1 MEKLVLLIGGVLK
14 TISFSDIIT
23 VILSM
28 LLILLVVYFIYLIRL
43 EEEPKEVKVIKKE
56 QTLEEDILEAG
67 VKQKEEKT
75 SDILARIIDDLNNNY
90 QPKTISLTKYE
101 EEQENTAIISYDE
114 LVKRANTSTSVS
126 YDEEYENSFEDLVV
140 KKVTDD
146 SNTREYVNLPK
157 AILMDYKSEEDF
169 LKALRTLQENLV
181 R

>member
-14 TISFSDIIT
+14 TITFSDIIT

-43 EEEPKEVKVIKKE
+43 EEKPKEVKIVKKE
-56 QTLEEDILEAG
+56 TTLEEDILDA
-67 VKQKEEKT
+67 VKPKEEKT
-75 SDILARIIDDLNNNY
+75 SDILAKIIDDLNANY
-90 QPKTISLTKYE
+90 KPQTINLTKYE

-126 YDEEYENSFEDLVV
+126 YDEEYENNFEDLIV
-140 KKVTDD
+140 KKVTDE